1 MFGAEV
7 SNEDMNLNGFTM
19 NLVGVFTTSVEA
31 DVYHIKL
38 VVLNLLV
45 SGVFLDG
52 LAEV

>member
-19 NLVGVFTTSVEA
+19 NLVSVFTTGAEA

-38 VVLNLLV
+38 VVLHLLV
-45 SGVFLDG
+45 SGVFLDWF
-52 LAEV
+52 AKV